1 MTCQNC
7 TDAHAEPTHDHYT
20 GFCNSCQG
28 RAIAVVGDR
37 DALLADPVDAE
48 TRQML
53 ELLFGTERW
62 TDGLAIARH
71 WVRRI
76 RQVEASR
83 ATA

>member
-1 MTCQNC
+1 MTCQTC
-7 TDAHAEPTHDHYT
+7 KLAHDQPTCDGYEN
-20 GFCNSCQG
+20 GCASCSG
-28 RAIAVVGDR
+28 RAIAVVADR

-53 ELLFGTERW
+53 ERLFGTEHW
-62 TDGLAIARH
+62 TDGLALARH

>member
-1 MTCQNC
+1 LTCHLC
-7 TDAHAEPTHDHYT
+7 TDAHADPTRDYYA

-48 TRQML
+48 TQRML
-53 ELLFGTERW
+53 EQLFGADRW
-62 TDGLAIARH
+62 TDGLALARH

-76 RQVEASR
+76 RQVDASR